1 MDLLEYQGK
10 QLFARHG
17 VPVPAGKPAVIIDA
31 WLDGKFTLLPCAT
44 HVDEPC
50 STLQKPVAGRRA

>member
-1 MDLLEYQGK
+1 MRVVLDTNIVVSALI
-10 QLFARHG
+10 A
-17 VPVPAGKPAVIIDA
+17 PAGKPAVIIDA